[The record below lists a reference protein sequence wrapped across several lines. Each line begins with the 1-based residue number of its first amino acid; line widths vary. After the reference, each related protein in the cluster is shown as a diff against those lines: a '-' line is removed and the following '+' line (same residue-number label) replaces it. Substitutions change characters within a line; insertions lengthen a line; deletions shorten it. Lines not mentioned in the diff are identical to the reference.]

1 MERIGIYGGSYNP
14 PHMGHIQAARYGIG
28 KLGLSKMLIVPS
40 CISPHKQGELP
51 VDGYHRKKMLELS
64 FAGTENIEISD
75 IELSRGGVSYTADT
89 LEEIRKQYPDAELIL
104 FMGDDTF
111 QSLHQWYRA
120 EEILSSASIAVFCR
134 NAKVDTQVSEE
145 KAVRVYK
152 LENPVIDVSS
162 SDLRRM
168 LVFGCASPFL
178 QTGVEEYIRSQGL
191 YDTNRIFKD
200 LPLEELKQAVCS
212 LVKPKRISHILG
224 CFEEAVKLARHWGA
238 DETDAARA
246 ALLHD
251 ITKALD
257 GAYQLTLLG
266 EYGIIPDNFS
276 RENPKTIH
284 ALTGS
289 LVAWRIFGENERVCQ
304 AIAWHT
310 TGKENM
316 SLLEKI
322 IYVVDYMEPTRN
334 FPGVEDLRKA
344 AYQDINRA
352 LQMGLEMTLSH
363 LQKQGSKISPYSQA
377 ALAYLINNS
386 GKETNLC

>member
-14 PHMGHIQAARYGIG
+14 PHMGHIRAAQYGME
-28 KLGLSKMLIVPS
+28 KLGLSQMLIVPS
-40 CISPHKQGELP
+40 CISPHKQTDTP
-51 VDGYHRKKMLELS
+51 VDGRHRMKMLELS
-64 FAGTENIEISD
+64 FAGMENIIISD
-75 IELSRGGVSYTADT
+75 IELSRGGISYTADT
-89 LEEIRKQYPDAELIL
+89 VAQLYKQYPEAELVL
-104 FMGDDTF
+104 FMGDDTYKN
-111 QSLHQWYRA
+111 LHQWYRID
-120 EEILSSASIAVFCR
+120 EILSLASIAVFSR
-134 NAKVDTQVSEE
+134 DLNVDDQALEGKAAKVYMLQ
-145 KAVRVYK
+145 
-152 LENPVIDVSS
+152 NPVTEISS

-178 QTGVEEYIRSQGL
+178 QTGVEDYIRSQGL
-191 YDTNRIFKD
+191 YDTDKNFKGLSLD
-200 LPLEELKQAVCS
+200 ELQQAVCS
-212 LVKPKRISHILG
+212 LVKSKRIPHILG
-224 CFEEAVKLARHWGA
+224 CVETAVKLARHWGA

-257 GAYQLTLLG
+257 SGHQLTLLQ

-289 LVAWRIFGENERVCQ
+289 LVAQRIFGENENVCQ

-310 TGKENM
+310 TGKGNM

-322 IYVVDYMEPTRN
+322 IYVADYMEPTRD
-334 FPGVEDLRKA
+334 FPGVEELRRA
-344 AYQDINRA
+344 AYEDINKA

-363 LQKQGSKISPYSQA
+363 LASQGSSVSPYSQA
-377 ALAYLINNS
+377 ALAYIKTS
-386 GKETNLC
+386 PERK